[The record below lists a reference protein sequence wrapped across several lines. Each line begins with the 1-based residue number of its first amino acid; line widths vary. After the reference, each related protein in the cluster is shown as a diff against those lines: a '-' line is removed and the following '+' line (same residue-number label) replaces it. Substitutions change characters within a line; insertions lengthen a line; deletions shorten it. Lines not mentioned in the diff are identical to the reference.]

1 MALFELVALLLVYHA
16 AAEEYYN
23 IAHMA
28 NTIHAVDWAIQE
40 GANAV
45 EFDLEFYASGQLR
58 RFYHGT
64 RCDCTCR
71 CPSIFSFLCSNDRFV
86 CKALRHDSSNPCN
99 AEAPVNSLLAHT
111 ATKSAIALV
120 YIDSK
125 IQDRMT
131 TRQKQ
136 AAGRNVV
143 RTVTTQLFRRG
154 YGGNV
159 IIGAFKEEHLSYVQA
174 AVSEVSSS
182 PYKHKI
188 FFALERGSLQTFPEW
203 HALMQDLPTRNII
216 FGTGESSCSPR
227 PHSQTTLDEARINKI
242 YGTIS
247 MAYTWT
253 DDAESTIEHN
263 LNYVQGIITNFPS
276 TVRDVLQRTGR
287 QLATQSSTIPAATS
301 GVSISRS

>member
-1 MALFELVALLLVYHA
+1 MV
-16 AAEEYYN
+16 
-23 IAHMA
+23 

-45 EFDLEFYASGQLR
+45 EFDLDFYTSGYLR

-71 CPSIFSFLCSNDRFV
+71 CPSFLSFLCSNDRFV

-99 AEAPVNSLLAHT
+99 AEATVNSLLAHV

-125 IQDRMT
+125 IPDSMN

-143 RTVTTQLFRRG
+143 RTLTNQLFLRG

-159 IIGAFKEEHLSYVQA
+159 IIGAFSNDHLPYLQA

-182 PYKHKI
+182 PYKRKI
-188 FFALERGSLQTFPEW
+188 FFALELGSLQTFPEW

-216 FGTGESSCSPR
+216 FGTGQSSCSPWA
-227 PHSQTTLDEARINKI
+227 HSQTTLDEARINKD

-287 QLATQSSTIPAATS
+287 QLATQSTTIPAAIS
-301 GVSISRS
+301 GVSISRP